1 MAVQETVA
9 RPAPF
14 VEKLGQDLATQV
26 TAQTAIPVVAPG
38 TGGITQ
44 LTGESAGQF
53 DARKKAAEQFDIRK
67 QSLAGLAP
75 EIAGLSQL
83 EQDARTRAQA
93 GLGSFQPFLNQAQA
107 STGPQAFQQFM
118 SPYQQ
123 QVIDTTLA
131 DFDRQAQMQEQRIAD
146 QAVASGAFGGARQGV
161 AEAEYSA
168 ASDRNRAALQAGLL
182 QQGFGQS
189 QAAAQ
194 QNFINQMGLASAL
207 PGLQRADVATL
218 GQLGAL
224 DRGLSQAGLDATREA
239 NRMAAFQ
246 PQEQVDRYANIVTG
260 IMGGYPGQTQTTNI
274 PNPTPL
280 QNALAIAS
288 TGAGIYKALGQ
299 GSAGFQGRKGLGP
312 LEAAPVTGMRP
323 AATAWM
329 F

>member
-146 QAVASGAFGGARQGV
+146 RAVASGAFGGARQGV

-224 DRGLSQAGLDATREA
+224 DRGLTQAGLDATREA

-299 GSAGFQGRKGLGP
+299 GSAGFNN
-312 LEAAPVTGMRP
+312 VV
-323 AATAWM
+323 
-329 F
+329 

>member
-14 VEKLGQDLATQV
+14 VEQLGKDLATQV

-44 LTGESAGQF
+44 LAGETAGQF
-53 DARKKAAEQFDIRK
+53 DARQKAAQQFDIRK

-75 EIAGLSQL
+75 QVEGLSQL
-83 EQDARTRAQA
+83 EKDAKTAAQQ
-93 GLGSFQPFLNQAQA
+93 GIGSFQPFLTQAQIA
-107 STGPQAFQQFM
+107 SGAAVSPQIAEQFM

-131 DFDRQAQMQEQRIAD
+131 DFDRQAQMQEQRIRD
-146 QAVASGAFGGARQGV
+146 QAVAAGAFGGGREGV
-161 AEAEYSA
+161 LQSEFRAG
-168 ASDRNRAALQAGLL
+168 SDRNRAALQAGLL
-182 QQGFGQS
+182 QQGFGQA
-189 QAAAQ
+189 QALAAQ
-194 QNFINQMGLASAL
+194 RFGQQTGLAGML
-207 PGLQRADVATL
+207 PQLQRADVSTL

-224 DRGLSQAGLDATREA
+224 DRGLAQAQADATREA

-246 PQEQVDRYANIVTG
+246 PQEQIDRYANIVTG

-299 GSAGFQGRKGLGP
+299 GSAGVQGI
-312 LEAAPVTGMRP
+312 VQ
-323 AATAWM
+323 
-329 F
+329 

>member
-14 VEKLGQDLATQV
+14 VEQLGKDLATQV

-44 LTGESAGQF
+44 LAGETAGQF
-53 DARKKAAEQFDIRK
+53 DARQKAAQQFDIRK

-75 EIAGLSQL
+75 QVEGLSQL
-83 EQDARTRAQA
+83 EKDAKAAAQQ
-93 GLGSFQPFLNQAQA
+93 GIGSFQPFLTQAQIA
-107 STGPQAFQQFM
+107 SGAAISPQIAQQFM

-146 QAVASGAFGGARQGV
+146 QAAARGAFGGARQGV
-161 AEAEYSA
+161 LESEFRAG
-168 ASDRNRAALQAGLL
+168 SDRNRAALQAGLL
-182 QQGFGQS
+182 QQGFGQA
-189 QAAAQ
+189 QALAAQ
-194 QNFINQMGLASAL
+194 RFGQQTGLAGML
-207 PGLQRADVATL
+207 PQLQRADVSTL

-224 DRGLSQAGLDATREA
+224 DRGLAQAQLDATREA

-299 GSAGFQGRKGLGP
+299 GAAGFAGN
-312 LEAAPVTGMRP
+312 VV
-323 AATAWM
+323 
-329 F
+329 

>member
-14 VEKLGQDLATQV
+14 VEQLGKDLATQV

-44 LTGESAGQF
+44 LAGETAGQF
-53 DARKKAAEQFDIRK
+53 DARQKAAQQFDIRK

-75 EIAGLSQL
+75 QVEGLSQL
-83 EQDARTRAQA
+83 EKDAKTAAQQ
-93 GLGSFQPFLNQAQA
+93 GIGSFQPFLTQAQIA
-107 STGPQAFQQFM
+107 SGAAVSPQIAEQFM

-131 DFDRQAQMQEQRIAD
+131 DFDRQAQMQEQRIRD
-146 QAVASGAFGGARQGV
+146 QAVAAGAFGGGREGV
-161 AEAEYSA
+161 LQSEFRAG
-168 ASDRNRAALQAGLL
+168 SDRNRAALQAGLL
-182 QQGFGQS
+182 QQGFGQA
-189 QAAAQ
+189 QALAAQ
-194 QNFINQMGLASAL
+194 RFGQQTGLAGML
-207 PGLQRADVATL
+207 PQLQRADVSTL

-224 DRGLSQAGLDATREA
+224 DRGLAQAQADATREA

-299 GSAGFQGRKGLGP
+299 GSAGFQGI
-312 LEAAPVTGMRP
+312 VQ
-323 AATAWM
+323 
-329 F
+329 

>member
-14 VEKLGQDLATQV
+14 VEQLGKDLATQV

-44 LTGESAGQF
+44 LAGETAGQF
-53 DARKKAAEQFDIRK
+53 DARQKAAQQFDIRK

-75 EIAGLSQL
+75 QVEGLSQL
-83 EQDARTRAQA
+83 EKDAKAAAQQ
-93 GLGSFQPFLNQAQA
+93 GIGSFQPFLTQAQIA
-107 STGPQAFQQFM
+107 SGAAVSPQIAEQFM

-146 QAVASGAFGGARQGV
+146 QAAARGAFGGARQGV
-161 AEAEYSA
+161 LESEFRAG
-168 ASDRNRAALQAGLL
+168 SDRNRAALQAGLL
-182 QQGFGQS
+182 QQGFGQA
-189 QAAAQ
+189 QALAAQ
-194 QNFINQMGLASAL
+194 RFGQQTGLAGML
-207 PGLQRADVATL
+207 PQLQRADVSTL

-224 DRGLSQAGLDATREA
+224 DRGLAQAQADATREA

-299 GSAGFQGRKGLGP
+299 GAAGFAGN
-312 LEAAPVTGMRP
+312 VV
-323 AATAWM
+323 
-329 F
+329 